1 MNLNEAMLGELQN
14 EAASTRKMLE
24 LIPDDKLTWT
34 PHEKSMTLGTLA
46 SHIAEIPT
54 WVNATIEK
62 DELDFATSDYKPFI
76 PTSAKE
82 LVERF
87 DKNMSAAVESLKN
100 TSNETLMKNW
110 KLRSGEDI
118 YFDMPKIQVLRG
130 FVLNHNVHHRGQ
142 LSVYLRLNDVPLP
155 SVYGPTAD
163 EAM

>member
-76 PTSAKE
+76 PTSAEE

-163 EAM
+163 EPM

>member
-163 EAM
+163 EPM